1 MFVRPP
7 ADCRGDPE
15 FSHRRLVVTRDG
27 ERDVMKLMAEAAAAS
42 EALCKEIAASFGG
55 NKTRRPCGIGRKSPP
70 NDGKV
75 ITDGRGP

>member
-42 EALCKEIAASFGG
+42 EALCKEIAASFGAVTKLG
-55 NKTRRPCGIGRKSPP
+55 GYVELAANHPLTTGR
-70 NDGKV
+70 
-75 ITDGRGP
+75 